1 MLRSFGVDIPI
12 RRNMRHF
19 YVGRLMSDA
28 TIDPQPA
35 EGQAGSASLSEGAVP
50 PPLPPGARLAARRA
64 ELNLSVEQVASQLNL
79 APRQVHAIEQDNYAA
94 LPGIAIVRGF
104 IRSYAKLVKIDPVP
118 LLAQIAAE
126 TTPAEEGIPLR
137 RPMTAQ
143 PFIEGRITGMRQRR
157 ATWPRIALV
166 VVVIAMIGLAL
177 ADRAGLISISRF
189 KTSNQ
194 IDRGASATSQSTDIA
209 SVPMN
214 GGTSATEL
222 RTGNADAALSAGS
235 QAAAPSAPGLG
246 SGPVAT
252 PAQPATS
259 AAPISRNEGE
269 AVTLKMAEDS
279 WVQVA
284 QPDGSVIVSR
294 VFKAGSNET
303 IPVSAPVVLT
313 IGNARGVDA
322 SFRGAPLDLSRQTKS
337 NVARLDL
344 K

>member
-12 RRNMRHF
+12 HLNTRHF
-19 YVGRLMSDA
+19 YAGHSMSDA
-28 TIDPQPA
+28 AIDQQPT
-35 EGQAGSASLSEGAVP
+35 EGQAVPGLTAEGLVP
-50 PPLPPGARLAARRA
+50 PRSPGAQLAARRV
-64 ELNLSVEQVASQLNL
+64 ELNLSAEQVASQLNL
-79 APRQVHAIEQDNYAA
+79 APRQVHAIEADNYAA

-166 VVVIAMIGLAL
+166 IVVLAVIGLAL
-177 ADRAGLISISRF
+177 ADRAGLISVTRF
-189 KTSNQ
+189 KAPNQ
-194 IDRGASATSQSTDIA
+194 INRGASAPAHSTEVA
-209 SVPMN
+209 SAPVDV
-214 GGTSATEL
+214 GTSVTEL
-222 RTGNADAALSAGS
+222 RNSSSITALAAAS
-235 QAAAPSAPGLG
+235 QAAAPSAPQPG
-246 SGPVAT
+246 SGPAVSQ
-252 PAQPATS
+252 AQPAADPAVFART
-259 AAPISRNEGE
+259 EHE
-269 AVTLKMAEDS
+269 VVTLKVAQDF
-279 WVQVA
+279 WVQLA

-294 VFKAGSNET
+294 VFKAGSSESV
-303 IPVSAPVVLT
+303 PVTVPVVLT
-313 IGNARGVDA
+313 IGNAMGVHA
-322 SFRGAPLDLSRQTKS
+322 SFRGAPLDLSRQSKN

>member
-12 RRNMRHF
+12 HLNTRHF
-19 YVGRLMSDA
+19 YAGHSMSDA
-28 TIDPQPA
+28 AIDQQPT
-35 EGQAGSASLSEGAVP
+35 EGQAVPGLTAEGLVP
-50 PPLPPGARLAARRA
+50 PRSPGAQLAARRV
-64 ELNLSVEQVASQLNL
+64 ELNLSAEQVASQLNL
-79 APRQVHAIEQDNYAA
+79 APRQVHAIEADNYAA

-166 VVVIAMIGLAL
+166 IVVLAVIGLAL
-177 ADRAGLISISRF
+177 ADRAGLISVTRF
-189 KTSNQ
+189 KAPNQ
-194 IDRGASATSQSTDIA
+194 INRGASAPAHSTEVA
-209 SVPMN
+209 SAPVDV
-214 GGTSATEL
+214 GTSVTEL
-222 RTGNADAALSAGS
+222 RNSSSITALAAAS
-235 QAAAPSAPGLG
+235 QAVSQ
-246 SGPVAT
+246 
-252 PAQPATS
+252 AQPAADPAVFART
-259 AAPISRNEGE
+259 EHE
-269 AVTLKMAEDS
+269 VVTLKVAQDF
-279 WVQVA
+279 WVQLA

-294 VFKAGSNET
+294 VFKAGSSESV
-303 IPVSAPVVLT
+303 PVTVPVVLT
-313 IGNARGVDA
+313 IGNAMGVHA
-322 SFRGAPLDLSRQTKS
+322 SFRGAPLDLSRQSKN